1 MENNKAFCAY
11 LKNIQPIAGADRI
24 VQADIVL
31 NNIKITQVVVGK
43 DTIEDTMVVYFDSN
57 MCLTDE
63 FITFIDKQS
72 PEYGTEGFSS
82 LGEYLGKHNRVKVV
96 KLRGVISNGLAVE
109 ATKFRKLY
117 LPNMEEG
124 FSFTELNGHKICSK
138 YLPPAKTLMVQGK
151 KGKKVKAT
159 SKMVPDQ
166 FHFHIDTDQLLRN
179 VNKLNPGQII
189 SISRKVHG
197 TSAIVSNCLVKR
209 PLTLTEKIRKVFGGP
224 VEYRVYDYIYASRTV
239 IKNEAMTDGFYGTD
253 LWTKVGK
260 DNFVGKLHKG
270 ESVYYEIVGYAPGTQ
285 TMIQKGYKYGCSEGQ
300 YKIAVYRI
308 TMTNADGIVTELGWS
323 AVKARCLELQV
334 PMVEE
339 YYFGG
344 IDHYMKLPNI
354 GESYTVEMWRTD
366 LIAQMKLQYLEKE
379 APDCDNNPDE
389 GVVIRIEGLNIEAY
403 KLKSEKFL
411 LKESKAKDE
420 GTVDIEDEE
429 QAQA

>member
-1 MENNKAFCAY
+1 MQNNTAIVMIINK
-11 LKNIQPIAGADRI
+11 IEPIEGADKI
-24 VQADIVL
+24 VKAILTL
-31 NNIKITQVVVGK
+31 NNIEQGQVVVGK
-43 DTIEDTMVVYFDSN
+43 DDFKEKQKVVFFDSN
-57 MCLTDE
+57 LCLSEQILKDY
-63 FITFIDKQS
+63 
-72 PEYGTEGFSS
+72 PELNT
-82 LGEYLGKHNRVKVV
+82 YLAKNGRVRCIKLKNTISIGLVIGIEKFV
-96 KLRGVISNGLAVE
+96 KY
-109 ATKFRKLY
+109 TKDLST
-117 LPNMEEG
+117 LPE
-124 FSFTELNGHKICSK
+124 SFTELNGFKICSK

-151 KGKKVKAT
+151 KGRKVKAT

-197 TSAIVSNCLVKR
+197 TSAIVSHCLVKR
-209 PLTLTEKIRKVFGGP
+209 PLTLGEKIRKIFGGSA
-224 VEYRVYDYIYASRTV
+224 EYLHYEYIYASRTV

-270 ESVYYEIVGYAPGTQ
+270 ESVYYEIVGYAPETQ

-308 TMTNADGIVTELGWS
+308 TMTNSEGIVTELGWP
-323 AVKARCLELQV
+323 AVKARCLELQI
-334 PMVEE
+334 PMVQEYFFGSIEE
-339 YYFGG
+339 YCIRHWGLDNF
-344 IDHYMKLPNI
+344 MAFPNDSTLD
-354 GESYTVEMWRTD
+354 EWRAA
-366 LIAQMKLQYLEKE
+366 LILQLKAQYLEKD
-379 APDCDNNPDE
+379 AADCDNNPDE
-389 GVVIRIEGLNIEAY
+389 GVVVRIEGLNIEAY

-420 GTVDIEDEE
+420 GTIDIEDEE